1 MIREYFKMKKNEY
14 RLKAAL
20 YGAANSFIAGK
31 EGLAALIEKL
41 FEAPVDTAEDTSA
54 GTVTEK

>member
-41 FEAPVDTAEDTSA
+41 FEAPANEHTNNSTDV
-54 GTVTEK
+54 

>member
-1 MIREYFKMKKNEY
+1 MKKNEY

-41 FEAPVDTAEDTSA
+41 FEAPVDTAENTSA